1 MEKINYGYVFEKNYP
16 NCKWSVQSGR
26 KAYEY
31 DAYVWNNANSVPLP
45 EKSELDLQ
53 WQTLKR
59 DTWIWQAVIT
69 ERNKKLQESD
79 HYALPDYPHAS
90 PTVKQAW
97 LDYRQE
103 LRDFTETAAPSFSE
117 EGKLEVEWPVK
128 PS

>member
-16 NCKWSVQSGR
+16 TCKWSIQRGK

-31 DAYVWNNANSVPLP
+31 DAYVWDESNNISIPS
-45 EKSELDLQ
+45 KFELDTQ

-59 DTWIWQAVIT
+59 DTWIWKKVIA
-69 ERNKKLQESD
+69 ERNEKLQESD
-79 HYALPDYPHAS
+79 RYALPDYPHAS
-90 PTVKQAW
+90 PEIKQAW

-103 LRDFTETAAPSFSE
+103 LRDFIEIATPSFSE

>member
-16 NCKWSVQSGR
+16 TCMWSIQPGK

-31 DAYVWNNANSVPLP
+31 DAYIWDANNSIAKPT
-45 EKSELDLQ
+45 KSNLDTA

-59 DTWIWQAVIT
+59 DTWIWQAVIA
-69 ERNKKLQESD
+69 ERNKRLQESD

-90 PTVKQAW
+90 AAAKQAW

-103 LRDFTETAAPSFSE
+103 LRDFIEVATPSFSE
-117 EGKLEVEWPVK
+117 EGKLEVEWPTK